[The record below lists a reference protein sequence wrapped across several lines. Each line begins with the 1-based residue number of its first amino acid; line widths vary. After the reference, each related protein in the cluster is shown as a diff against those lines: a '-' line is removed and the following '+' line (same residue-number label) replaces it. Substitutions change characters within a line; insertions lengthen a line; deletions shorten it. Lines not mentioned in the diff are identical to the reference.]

1 MKEEKVI
8 GNQTDPVRR
17 GQILSTIST
26 VGLIVLMIAYL
37 FMTVIGHE
45 RFRRERQPGMT
56 PLTFSG
62 GPQ

>member
-37 FMTVIGHE
+37 FMTVIGYARLAGQTE
-45 RFRRERQPGMT
+45 IISCLLYTSRCV
-56 PLTFSG
+56 
-62 GPQ
+62 